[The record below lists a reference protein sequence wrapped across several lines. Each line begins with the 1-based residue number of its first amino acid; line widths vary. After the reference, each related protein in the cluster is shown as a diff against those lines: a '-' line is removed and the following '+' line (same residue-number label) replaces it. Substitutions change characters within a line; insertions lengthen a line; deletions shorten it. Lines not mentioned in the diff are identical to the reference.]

1 MLSLLCI
8 STTTF
13 PHSTPFPPFQVHAL
27 LAWANASP
35 RGLLLF
41 VDEAESAL
49 PDRRAASGVSEVAQN
64 VLNTFL
70 YHTGAQSSQFMLVLA
85 TNRPSDLDEALL
97 DRMDE
102 VLPKAKE
109 NHYICVVLKWSH
121 EKNIFF

>member
-1 MLSLLCI
+1 MALRFSLP
-8 STTTF
+8 S
-13 PHSTPFPPFQVHAL
+13 FQVHAL

-41 VDEAESAL
+41 VDEAEAAL

-102 VLPKAKE
+102 VRRTGGIHAVI
-109 NHYICVVLKWSH
+109 H
-121 EKNIFF
+121 IFLSARIA